1 MREPWNT
8 TISLIP
14 CSGDDCKSSSDWA
27 SFAGQILRC
36 CPLCGC
42 DSVISNGWRPKQAHD
57 DRHDWIRYRR
67 GECQICGVTI
77 SFLPAFSLPYTH
89 YSLIARS
96 EALRRRFAE
105 GSSWE
110 DAAPPLKDAE
120 RVPAPSTLRR
130 WCRDLDSLCPA
141 FSFLRRAVQ
150 IMAQDRCDS
159 SVFSSRYLSWPML
172 YPCLR
177 VVWPWPLR
185 F

>member
-1 MREPWNT
+1 M
-8 TISLIP
+8 
-14 CSGDDCKSSSDWA
+14 
-27 SFAGQILRC
+27 
-36 CPLCGC
+36 
-42 DSVISNGWRPKQAHD
+42 
-57 DRHDWIRYRR
+57 
-67 GECQICGVTI
+67 CGVTI

-110 DAAPPLKDAE
+110 DAAPRLKDAD

-130 WCRDLDSLCPA
+130 WCHDLDSSCST
-141 FSFLRRAVQ
+141 FSFLLRAVQ
-150 IMAQDRCDS
+150 TMTQWPDRCDL
-159 SVFSSRYLSWPML
+159 SVFSSRRLSWPML